1 MLSSRSKPTSRPCHP
16 PPDVIR
22 KLWEAFVENVDPLTK
37 IVHVPTLRP
46 AVQKALIDT
55 STLPRSFE
63 ALLFAIYGSAIMSLK
78 DAECQRRFS
87 EPRRSL
93 LSTYTSAAG
102 KALSRA
108 KFMETTSLVVLQALM
123 LHLLSVRDVYA
134 PRAVWSLTGVAV
146 RIAQTMGL
154 DRDGR
159 FLGLSPFQTE
169 LRRRIWWQL
178 KLHDFRTAEL
188 CGLAK
193 FRDLDMGDESPRWPT
208 NLDDDQL
215 HPGMT
220 SLADEP
226 DRVTDI
232 LFVAFRCEMTNFA
245 ASRVAEFRKQ
255 GKDPSMWALHTQDQS
270 AKTRAFS
277 ELQNTLETK
286 YLRYC
291 DPSQPLH
298 LLTMLVGRYGMNVV
312 KFLTNHP
319 RKWISLDQ
327 TPLEERKLVWDVS
340 IKLLEQHQMVQSNP
354 MLQPFA
360 WHATYFQQWHAFIH
374 VLDVLRADPLNSGA
388 GKAWKLVG
396 DTYENTPAMI
406 LDMKKPLHIA
416 VARLCLKAYDARE
429 VAIQDANLN
438 PGPAP
443 AFIIQLRQRWE
454 AIEAK
459 QRAQRARLF
468 NTMHSGQYKDTVTDV
483 SNPVLVADL
492 SHDTLVDNV
501 LDRSPAPQ
509 MKNLSPILGHMQNDP
524 FDFFTGV
531 KDPHFRAGDADM
543 DCPSTEDYNMDD
555 FDMTTIDWE
564 QWDAWL
570 ADSNVMRP

>member
-1 MLSSRSKPTSRPCHP
+1 MMH
-16 PPDVIR
+16 
-22 KLWEAFVENVDPLTK
+22 KLWEIFEENVDPLTK

-55 STLPRSFE
+55 SIIPRSFD
-63 ALLFAIYGSAIMSLK
+63 ALLFAIYGAAIMSLK
-78 DAECQRRFS
+78 DKECQRRFS
-87 EPRRSL
+87 EPRSSL
-93 LSTYTSAAG
+93 LSRYISATG

-108 KFMETTSLVVLQALM
+108 KFMETTSLVVLQALV

-154 DRDGR
+154 ERDGT
-159 FLGLSPFQTE
+159 FLGLSPFETE

-193 FRDLDMGDESPRWPT
+193 FRDLDMGVESPRWPT

-220 SLADEP
+220 SLVDES
-226 DRVTDI
+226 DKVTDI

-270 AKTRAFS
+270 AKARAFI
-277 ELQNTLETK
+277 ELQDTLETK

-312 KFLTNHP
+312 KFLTHHP
-319 RKWISLDQ
+319 RKWISLEQ

-340 IKLLEQHQMVQSNP
+340 IKLLEQHDMVQSNP

-374 VLDVLRADPLNSGA
+374 VLDILRADPLNSDA
-388 GKAWKLVG
+388 AKAWKLVG
-396 DTYENTPAMI
+396 NTYENTPAMI

-429 VAIQDANLN
+429 VAIQTASLNLE
-438 PGPAP
+438 PTPD
-443 AFIIQLRQRWE
+443 FIIQLRQRWE
-454 AIEAK
+454 TIKAK
-459 QRAQRARLF
+459 QRAQNAKSL
-468 NTMHSGQYKDTVTDV
+468 NVKHSKQSLGT
-483 SNPVLVADL
+483 
-492 SHDTLVDNV
+492 V
-501 LDRSPAPQ
+501 LDESNSVLANTSRNLPIVNVPNRGFAPQ
-509 MKNLSPILGHMQNDP
+509 MEDLGLTVSHMQNNA
-524 FDFFTGV
+524 FDFFTGLN
-531 KDPHFRAGDADM
+531 DPQYSAGDTGFEF
-543 DCPSTEDYNMDD
+543 PSTEDYNMDG

-570 ADSNVMRP
+570 ANSNVMRPYPA